1 MLAQNIFK
9 DVLPMFHWYPAL
21 AVTLSITHARRLQHA
36 LSQKMEASGYKE
48 KAPHNVQED
57 MRKLTSFLEQ
67 LEIISEAEKKLDAKT
82 GKN

>member
-1 MLAQNIFK
+1 
-9 DVLPMFHWYPAL
+9 
-21 AVTLSITHARRLQHA
+21 
-36 LSQKMEASGYKE
+36 MEASGYKE